1 VREYETVYIFRST
14 LEPEEIDGKLERFHE
29 RLTGG
34 EGEVTAVEH
43 WGKRQ
48 LAYPVDGEAN
58 GYYVVVQYRTE
69 PAHIK
74 PFENALK
81 MDEAVLRHLVVLSEG
96 ESALPPSERGES
108 DEDDGDED
116 DRDDED
122 EED

>member
-1 VREYETVYIFRST
+1 MRDYETVYIFRST
-14 LEPEEIDGKLERFHE
+14 LEPEEIDGKLEKFHE

-34 EGEVTAVEH
+34 EGEITAVEH

-48 LAYPVDGEAN
+48 LAYPIDGQTN
-58 GYYVVVQYRTE
+58 GYYVVAQYRTE
-69 PAHIK
+69 PEHIK

-96 ESALPPSERGES
+96 ESALPPSQRGEEPEE
-108 DEDDGDED
+108 DEDED